1 MFSKLRKAEGSNMDE
16 KNKLHGWLAASP
28 NLKIGCLGEYTDLG
42 VCRQYSDL
50 LNKFQQDQIFFSS
63 RDQVC
68 FLNGYVYNKEAFLC
82 SEGFGQWEESFAC
95 SLRRDPAA
103 HFSKLRG
110 AFCGYYYQKD
120 TGQVT
125 VFTDQVSNKAV
136 YYYSENDRW
145 AVSDRLEFIVRV
157 LRANG
162 IGYHFSELA
171 AKYMLTCGY
180 MLDDSTFVTEVK
192 RLLPGYYAEISTEG
206 VRLYRYYELPCGE
219 ESMSEAE
226 AVERID
232 GAFRQ
237 AVEREFA
244 KDREYGFRHLVDL
257 SGGLDSRMVT
267 WTAHELGFKDQ
278 VNIAYSRLGYLD
290 QKISA
295 QVAGALKHE
304 YVFKPLDDLAWV
316 YDVDEMTR
324 KNNGAAIC
332 LGITGGDRMLR
343 LLDDKSFGIEHTGM
357 VGDAIVSTFYLDKDL
372 NDRSPAF
379 GLHQYSERL
388 KYTFDEKILTQYPT
402 QEIFA
407 LVTRGILGAQSSYMI
422 RQNYVE
428 TGSVFLDVDF
438 LAAVM
443 AVPFAYRKQHHIY
456 LKWIEKKYP
465 GAAAF
470 VWEKWGVRPRESEIF
485 KRKVKTVGKLA
496 SGYAR
501 GALHRPD
508 RHSMNPMDYWYQCD
522 SGVRNFFETMF
533 EERIGSSILSE
544 ELRADMKRLFSEGSF
559 SEKEQALTVLSA
571 IHVFFEE

>member
-1 MFSKLRKAEGSNMDE
+1 MDE
-16 KNKLHGWLAASP
+16 RKQLRGWLAAGP
-28 NLKIGCLGEYTDLG
+28 NLKVVCLGEFMNLG
-42 VCRQYSDL
+42 VCVQYRNL
-50 LNKFQQDQIFFSS
+50 LNKFPQDQIFLSNME
-63 RDQVC
+63 QVC
-68 FLNGYVYNKEAFLC
+68 FLDGYVYNKEEFLC
-82 SEGFGQWEESFAC
+82 PEGFGEWPYSFAC
-95 SLRRDPAA
+95 SFRKDRTA
-103 HFSKLRG
+103 HFQKLRG
-110 AFCGYYYQKD
+110 AFNGYFYDKE

-125 VFTDQVSNKAV
+125 VFTDQVSNKSV
-136 YYYSENDRW
+136 YYYCKNGCW
-145 AVSDRLEFIVRV
+145 MISDRLEFIVRV

-162 IGYHFSELA
+162 IEYHFNELA

-192 RLLPGYYAEISTEG
+192 RLLPGYYAEIWGDEVS
-206 VRLYRYYELPCGE
+206 LHRYYELPCGE
-219 ESMSEAE
+219 ENMSEAE

-232 GAFRQ
+232 RAFLQ
-237 AVEREFA
+237 AVGREFA

-267 WTAHELGFKDQ
+267 WTAHALGFKDQ

-295 QVAGALKHE
+295 QVAGELKHE
-304 YVFKPLDDLAWV
+304 YVYKPLDDLSWV
-316 YDVDEMTR
+316 YDVDELTS

-332 LGITGGDRMLR
+332 LGITGGERLLR
-343 LLDDKSFGIEHTGM
+343 LLDRESFGIEHTGM
-357 VGDAIVSTFYLDKDL
+357 VGDAIVSTFYQDKAL

-388 KYTFDEKILTQYPT
+388 KYTFDERILEQYPT

-428 TGSVFLDVDF
+428 TGSPFLDVDF

-456 LKWIEKKYP
+456 LRWIEEKYP

-470 VWEKWGVRPRESEIF
+470 VWEKWGVRPKEGEIF
-485 KRKVKTVGKLA
+485 KRKAKTAGKLA
-496 SGYAR
+496 VGYAQR
-501 GALHRPD
+501 VLHRPD
-508 RHSMNPMDYWYQCD
+508 RNSMNPMDYWYKND
-522 SGVRNFFETMF
+522 KDVRNYFETMF
-533 EERIGSSILSE
+533 EERIGSSVLPE
-544 ELRADMKRLFSEGSF
+544 GVRADMKRLFAEGSF